1 MTSGYLCILL
11 FQLLHPIYLSTCKI
25 QIDEQRQWQAT
36 FRIFYDDLEDGIQNM
51 QGIRPNLDTNSLHRY
66 EHYMLS
72 YLQKHFEIW
81 SITESLPIKIE
92 SAERLADVIILTVSG
107 KTMWPDHEVQLRLDL
122 LTEIFPQQK
131 NIVQVHYSQLPIIYR
146 SLDSSDNFLIIPRK
160 T

>member
-25 QIDEQRQWQAT
+25 EIDEQRQWQAT

-51 QGIRPNLDTNSLHRY
+51 QGSRPNLDTSSLHRY

-81 SITESLPIKIE
+81 NVTESLPIKMKN
-92 SAERLADVIILTVSG
+92 AERVADVIILTVSG
-107 KTMWPDHEVQLRLDL
+107 ETMWPDHEVKLRLDI
-122 LTEIFPQQK
+122 LTEIFHQQK
-131 NIVQVHYSQLPIIYR
+131 NIVQVHDSHLPVLYR
-146 SLDSSDNFLIIPRK
+146 SLDSAVTYLIIP
-160 T
+160 